1 MVIIVAKMKDKKES
15 LNRNEY
21 FRLID
26 ALKALSKQLDFMALE
41 LAALGPDC
49 ESRGKLL
56 DSIHL
61 HHPLFFQAWSREG
74 RPRSKLDIATIGNY
88 EDMVDDMDED
98 YCKWTEE
105 DAEKDKLISV
115 VRDELLPLQKRG
127 LENAREMFGSVLQGT
142 YNSSE
147 FKDYYWRIT
156 FPHFVMCV
164 LRYSKK
170 HEAANQWQTFIQQ
183 CTFEKQRAN
192 VLLLFMEVVNKL
204 GITGIHFENRHLK
217 MIERAAVIDKELNS
231 LIDSVVPGY
240 SKEVKFIYLD
250 PFDER
255 NSDMGT
261 RKGLERCGSFT
272 SGLYYKTCE
281 NCGKT
286 ILRSNFTDDGKGR
299 GPEFKY
305 CDNCKMEIKRNK
317 TQARVNKHRAKK

>member
-1 MVIIVAKMKDKKES
+1 MTKTKNKGEKELSDKYVS
-15 LNRNEY
+15 LIKSLET
-21 FRLID
+21 LSIEID
-26 ALKALSKQLDFMALE
+26 SMALE
-41 LAALGPDC
+41 LAARGPDR

-74 RPRSKLDIATIGNY
+74 RPRSKRDIATIVDY
-88 EDMVDDMDED
+88 EDVVDDLDED
-98 YCKWTEE
+98 YRKWSEE
-105 DAEKDKLISV
+105 DDEKDKLISLV
-115 VRDELLPLQKRG
+115 YDELLPLQEGG
-127 LENAREMFGSVLQGT
+127 LIRAKKLFGSVLQGT
-142 YNSSE
+142 YNHSQ
-147 FKDYYWRIT
+147 FKDYYWKIT
-156 FPHFVMCV
+156 FPHFAMLV
-164 LRYSKK
+164 LWYSKI

-192 VLLLFMEVVNKL
+192 VLFLFMEVVNKL
-204 GITGIHFENRHLK
+204 GIPGIHFENRHLK

-240 SKEVKFIYLD
+240 SKEVRFIYLD
-250 PFDER
+250 PFDES

-286 ILRSNFTDDGKGR
+286 ILRSNFTDDGKRR

-305 CDNCKMEIKRNK
+305 CDNCKMEIKRSK
-317 TQARVNKHRAKK
+317 TRARVNNHRAKK